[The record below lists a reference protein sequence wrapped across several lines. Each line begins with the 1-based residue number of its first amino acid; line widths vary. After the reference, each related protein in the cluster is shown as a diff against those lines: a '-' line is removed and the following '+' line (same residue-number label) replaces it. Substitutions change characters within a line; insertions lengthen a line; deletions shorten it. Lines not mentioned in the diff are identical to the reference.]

1 MAKRKG
7 GKSSRSSGGS
17 KSPRKVSRAPRP
29 LGVVARRVATVVPR
43 RVATVVPRRV
53 AAVVPRRVVPAGRV
67 VAPRVIPAPRVVTA
81 PVRRLPLRP
90 PIMGTGVGAPLPP
103 VPPVGPMGPV
113 PGMMPA
119 GRGTP
124 SMTIPTRGMP
134 RAPLAPFPRGRRF

>member
-7 GKSSRSSGGS
+7 GKRSSGGS
-17 KSPRKVSRAPRP
+17 KSPRKVSRAPRA
-29 LGVVARRVATVVPR
+29 LGVVARRVVVPR
-43 RVATVVPRRV
+43 RVTAVVPRRV
-53 AAVVPRRVVPAGRV
+53 AAVVPRRVA
-67 VAPRVIPAPRVVTA
+67 VAPRVIPAPRVV
-81 PVRRLPLRP
+81 PVRRVPLRP

-134 RAPLAPFPRGRRF
+134 RAPLAPFPRGPRRF